1 MNFGTKLTKLRKK
14 EGLSQEELGEKLNVT
29 RQTISKWELGQSK
42 PDTDK
47 LKEICNLFNVD
58 MNTLV
63 DEETELKG
71 SEIKNET
78 NKISVDEPKPRRWLL
93 VVLIVVALIIV
104 IILLNK
110 IIIVKQ
116 EKENNNTNSWGIFE
130 VFKKMGF
137 GEMKSDFDKNSFN
150 SDFTLYVGTKYGSNV
165 SNLIDKII
173 TNNKTNK
180 EHLITVVYNN
190 EDITDSTKIKN
201 IKNELSEWNEYEVS
215 EDYDNDGYINK
226 ITIEAKKEYVDEVSK
241 KTFNF
246 TYETSNGTQN
256 GFSVKNLLDDV
267 ITNNKTNKDHILNVI
282 YKDTNTTD
290 VEIIKNLKSNFD
302 EWTKYEISLDYDE
315 NGYVNQ
321 ITIED

>member
-1 MNFGTKLTKLRKK
+1 
-14 EGLSQEELGEKLNVT
+14 
-29 RQTISKWELGQSK
+29 
-42 PDTDK
+42 
-47 LKEICNLFNVD
+47 

-71 SEIKNET
+71 TEIKNET
-78 NKISVDEPKPRRWLL
+78 NKISVGEPKPRRWLL
-93 VVLIVVALIIV
+93 VLLIVIALIIV
-104 IILLNK
+104 VILLNK
-110 IIIVKQ
+110 IVIDKQ
-116 EKENNNTNSWGIFE
+116 EKEKNNTNSWGIFE
-130 VFKKMGF
+130 VFKKMGV

-150 SDFTLYVGTKYGSNV
+150 SDFTFYVGTKYGSNV

-180 EHLITVVYNN
+180 EHLIMVVYNN
-190 EDITDSTKIKN
+190 ENLTDSTKIKN
-201 IKNELSEWNEYEVS
+201 IKNELSEWNQYEVS
-215 EDYDNDGYINK
+215 EDYDDDGYINK
-226 ITIEAKKEYVDEVSK
+226 ITVESKKGYVDEASK
-241 KTFNF
+241 RTFNF

-256 GFSVKNLLDDV
+256 GFNVKNLLDDV
-267 ITNNKTNKDHILNVI
+267 ITNNKTNKDHILNVM